1 MTKRKKKVTAR
12 DYPRHFYP
20 EPRIDIG
27 RALREKG
34 LASAMIDTSDGLSTD
49 LAHLCEE
56 SSVGAEVDASRIPR
70 ARVGKAER
78 QVDLD
83 LALHGGEDY
92 ELLFTVRPGKRV
104 PKQIGGVPLTEI
116 GRIIR
121 SRKISF
127 RTSPIRFTNSSL
139 AGGSTSEVRA
149 TTVLPTVYGYLRHQS
164 VSTIKR
170 KSGLR

>member
-1 MTKRKKKVTAR
+1 
-12 DYPRHFYP
+12 
-20 EPRIDIG
+20 
-27 RALREKG
+27 
-34 LASAMIDTSDGLSTD
+34 MIDTSDGLSTD

-56 SSVGAEVDASRIPR
+56 SGVGAEVDASRIPR

-104 PKQIGGVPLTEI
+104 PKQIDGVPLTEI

-121 SRKISF
+121 SRKIFLRTGPHQVHELKLRGWEHF
-127 RTSPIRFTNSSL
+127 RS
-139 AGGSTSEVRA
+139 
-149 TTVLPTVYGYLRHQS
+149 
-164 VSTIKR
+164 
-170 KSGLR
+170 